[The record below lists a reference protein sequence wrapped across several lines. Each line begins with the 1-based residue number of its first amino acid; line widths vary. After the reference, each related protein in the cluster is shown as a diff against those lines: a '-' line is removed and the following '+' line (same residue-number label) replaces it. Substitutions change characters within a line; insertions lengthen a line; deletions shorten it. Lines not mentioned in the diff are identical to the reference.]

1 MMLKQKIKQRTLM
14 SNSNAVHPA
23 TAEYTGN
30 STITVEFQDGVFVIP
45 SSTHDGKLLSDE
57 AAIATFRITGQ
68 HYGGFASVSD
78 AEQFLSSGSTA
89 KHPETQAKAKS
100 VLTAL
105 RSHKISRK
113 QALARLA
120 KLGYS
125 DQEAAYML
133 QESLSESIERK
144 KLTRTQKLI
153 QSWNDYP

>member
-1 MMLKQKIKQRTLM
+1 MLKQKIKQRTLM
-14 SNSNAVHPA
+14 SNANAIHPA
-23 TAEYTGN
+23 TAEYAGN
-30 STITVEFQDGVFVIP
+30 PTLTVEFQDGVFVIP
-45 SSTHDGKLLSDE
+45 SSTHDGKPLSDE
-57 AAIATFRITGQ
+57 AAIATFRMTGQ
-68 HYGGFASVSD
+68 HYGGFANLAD
-78 AEQFLSSGSTA
+78 AEQFLSGGTTTP
-89 KHPETQAKAKS
+89 KTPEVKTKAKS

-125 DQEAAYML
+125 EQEAAYML
-133 QESLSESIERK
+133 QESLSESVERK